1 MIFFK
6 SEGSYPTYSKDYT
19 KPKGAA
25 HDNTSSTYFVEAIE
39 RTFKGQKIN
48 FLDLGCAGGGIV
60 KDMHDARHLSYG
72 IEGSP
77 EQKNASKNNWA
88 TIPDN
93 LFVADITEKFRFYT
107 YDENGQ
113 STKVLFDVISA
124 WDVLEHIPEDRLP
137 GLIENLIKNLKPNG
151 FFICGIADFLDDG
164 YHVTI
169 HNKEWW
175 IKLFEQHKMRLAED
189 EPQEIAR
196 KSSFH
201 LKFKL
206 AEV

>member
-1 MIFFK
+1 MIYFK
-6 SEGSYPTYSKDYT
+6 SQRLHPIYSKDYSE
-19 KPKGAA
+19 PKGAR
-25 HDNTSSTYFVEAIE
+25 HDNSGSTYFTEAIE
-39 RTFKGQKIN
+39 RTFKGNKIN
-48 FLDLGCAGGGIV
+48 FLDLGCAGGQLV
-60 KDMHDARHLSYG
+60 KDMYDLRHLAFG

-77 EQKNASKNNWA
+77 YQKNHKLNNWVS
-88 TIPDN
+88 IPDN
-93 LFVADITEKFRFYT
+93 LFVSDITEKFRFYT

-137 GLIENLIKNLKPNG
+137 GLIENLTKNLKPDG
-151 FFICGIADFLDDG
+151 FFICGIADFEDEG

-169 HNKEWW
+169 QNKEWW